1 MQSLNLKEQDSNNK
15 NDDKPWECFRNFVNV
30 HMWDGFVYLFIV
42 VCDSEKEL
50 DCLKGD
56 FEGMRNR
63 IYYLYSNGG
72 TGEDKYNTTN
82 EIMDQYVR
90 SRFKKNEE
98 LRNKVMIS
106 VFRQLESHNIY
117 DSSLSDMIHLFNKM
131 SRFQLKLL
139 RDMFISR
146 IYGYSKLSEYLYKK
160 WNRRYYTKN
169 KVYEDFRP
177 EDKKVKQ
184 KVYQNIDDTENKKD
198 DDSHQEDR
206 KVNAKEQNVD
216 QNIDQNKNKHHT
228 ENEKG
233 ENSYQEDKKVNANEQ
248 RVNIDYDTENKKDE
262 DFHQEDR
269 VKEHKV
275 DQNVDQNKSKLS
287 KANESKSEHE
297 ENNTQDQSM
306 EEKKHDYKET
316 TSSSSTNKISKKGS
330 KSKNKTLTKSTKSI
344 ASDNTIEKKSK
355 GTQKRAFKVEKLQE
369 NQKSEVEKLQ
379 QEIETLQENQI
390 SEVEKLQQEIKAL
403 RQEAANHQA
412 ALGGIMDV
420 GWRDNDSNNS
430 MQLTRDIE
438 KLQKDLDDFTRV
450 KRSGIEI
457 KIDAANRL
465 FEDYGCKLS
474 KEKDNI
480 KLILGAV
487 LQQHLIKIILES
499 ADSYFKQ
506 IFNNN
511 IEKDQENDPTS
522 CIIDDKLE
530 AVILSRIKELIKLT
544 TRFGET
550 RTGTDG
556 HSRILP
562 TKLRQQIYAA
572 LGHRGFSKS
581 DHPFIT
587 QLTKNIIDEMNK
599 YRIIESADKN
609 SKITTIIFQVIRIFY
624 FRLHTQD
631 PVPSWEF
638 YKNGDCFNP
647 SVMDQIGQSD
657 EGELEVEICS
667 FPAVALIKDLDDE
680 AKRVFTKAQ
689 VIVRPKNDMYFS
701 NEK

>member
-1 MQSLNLKEQDSNNK
+1 MQFEKKKMQSLNLNEQNSNNR
-15 NDDKPWECFRNFVNV
+15 NDDNSWECFRKFVNV

-56 FEGMRNR
+56 FDEMRNR
-63 IYYLYSNGG
+63 IYYLYNYGG
-72 TGEDKYNTTN
+72 SSEDKYNVTN
-82 EIMDQYVR
+82 EIMDKYIR
-90 SRFKKNEE
+90 SRFNKNED

-117 DSSLSDMIHLFNKM
+117 DPHLSDMIHLFDKM
-131 SRFQLKLL
+131 SRFQLKSL

-146 IYGYSKLSEYLYKK
+146 IYGYSKFSEYLYKR
-160 WNRRYYTKN
+160 WNSRYYTKN
-169 KVYEDFRP
+169 KIDEVFRP

-184 KVYQNIDDTENKKD
+184 KVYQNIDDTEDKND

-228 ENEKG
+228 ENGKG
-233 ENSYQEDKKVNANEQ
+233 ENSYQEYKKVNTNEQ
-248 RVNIDYDTENKKDE
+248 RVDQNIEHDTENKKDE

-269 VKEHKV
+269 VKEQKV
-275 DQNVDQNKSKLS
+275 DQNIDQNKSKLS
-287 KANESKSEHE
+287 RANESKSEHE

-316 TSSSSTNKISKKGS
+316 NSSSSTNKISKKGS
-330 KSKNKTLTKSTKSI
+330 KKNKTL
-344 ASDNTIEKKSK
+344 NTIEKKSQ
-355 GTQKRAFKVEKLQE
+355 GNQKKAFK
-369 NQKSEVEKLQ
+369 VEKLQ
-379 QEIETLQENQI
+379 QEIE
-390 SEVEKLQQEIKAL
+390 AL
-403 RQEAANHQA
+403 RQEAAKHQA
-412 ALGGIMDV
+412 ALGGIMNV
-420 GWRDNDSNNS
+420 GWRDDDSNNS
-430 MQLTRDIE
+430 VQLTRDIE
-438 KLQKDLDDFTRV
+438 KLQKGLDDFTRV
-450 KRSGIEI
+450 KRSGIKI

-465 FEDYGCKLS
+465 FEDYGCNLSQEKNNMKLV
-474 KEKDNI
+474 
-480 KLILGAV
+480 LGAV

-499 ADSYFKQ
+499 ADSYFNQ

-511 IEKDQENDPTS
+511 IEKDQENDSTT
-522 CIIDDKLE
+522 CIVDDKLE
-530 AVILSRIKELIKLT
+530 AVILSRIKELIKLA
-544 TRFGET
+544 TRFEET
-550 RTGTDG
+550 RTGTDE

-572 LGHRGFSKS
+572 LGHRGFAKS

-587 QLTKNIIDEMNK
+587 QLTKDILDEMNK
-599 YRIIESADKN
+599 YRIIASSDKN
-609 SKITTIIFQVIRIFY
+609 SKLEKEIITIIFQVIRIFY
-624 FRLHTQD
+624 FRLHTQE

-638 YKNGDCFNP
+638 YKSGDCFDP
-647 SVMDQIGQSD
+647 DVMNQIGQSD

-667 FPAVALIKDLDDE
+667 FPVVALIKNLDDE

-689 VIVRPKNDMYFS
+689 VIVRPK
-701 NEK
+701 K

>member
-1 MQSLNLKEQDSNNK
+1 MQSLNLKEKNSNNK
-15 NDDKPWECFRNFVNV
+15 NDDKSWECFRNFVNV

-56 FEGMRNR
+56 FDEMRNR

-106 VFRQLESHNIY
+106 VFRQLESHNVY
-117 DSSLSDMIHLFNKM
+117 DPSLSDMIHLFDKM
-131 SRFQLKLL
+131 SRFQLKSL
-139 RDMFISR
+139 RNMFISR
-146 IYGYSKLSEYLYKK
+146 IYGYSKFSEYLYKSWSK
-160 WNRRYYTKN
+160 KYYTKN
-169 KVYEDFRP
+169 KIYEDFRP

-198 DDSHQEDR
+198 DDSHQEDK

-216 QNIDQNKNKHHT
+216 QNIDQNKSKNYT
-228 ENEKG
+228 ENKKDVG
-233 ENSYQEDKKVNANEQ
+233 SYQEDKKVNTNEQ
-248 RVNIDYDTENKKDE
+248 RVGQNIDHDTENKKGE
-262 DFHQEDR
+262 DFHQENKK
-269 VKEHKV
+269 VTVEEQKV
-275 DQNVDQNKSKLS
+275 DQNVDQNKSKLL

-355 GTQKRAFKVEKLQE
+355 GTQKRAFKVEKLQ
-369 NQKSEVEKLQ
+369 

-390 SEVEKLQQEIKAL
+390 NEVEKLQQEIEAL
-403 RQEAANHQA
+403 RKEAANHQA
-412 ALGGIMDV
+412 ALGGIMNV

-438 KLQKDLDDFTRV
+438 KLQKDLDNFTRV

-474 KEKDNI
+474 QEKNNI

-499 ADSYFKQ
+499 ADSYFQQ

-511 IEKDQENDPTS
+511 IEKDQENDSTS

-530 AVILSRIKELIKLT
+530 AVILSGIKELIKLT
-544 TRFGET
+544 TRFGEV

-572 LGHRGFSKS
+572 LGHRGFAKS

-587 QLTKNIIDEMNK
+587 QLTKNIMDEMNK

-609 SKITTIIFQVIRIFY
+609 SKLEKEIITIIFQVIRIFY
-624 FRLHTQD
+624 FRLHTQE

-638 YKNGDCFNP
+638 YKSGDCFDP
-647 SVMDQIGQSD
+647 DVMNQIGQSN

-667 FPAVALIKDLDDE
+667 FPVVALIKNLDDE

-689 VIVRPKNDMYFS
+689 VIVRPK
-701 NEK
+701 K